1 MSEDKEFQFAR
12 DALDDHQ
19 SLIAAGKTQRWD
31 VVKWAFTLN
40 VALAAASVA
49 LKDKNAA
56 FWFFWLSCALAF
68 GAVLLVGYY
77 HARLTRARQDGYKTQ
92 KFIRDQGIDFKKI
105 TGKEI
110 ERP

>member
-12 DALDDHQ
+12 DALDDNQ
-19 SLIAAGKTQRWD
+19 SLIADGKSQRWD

-56 FWFFWLSCALAF
+56 FWIFWLSGTLAF
-68 GAVLLVGYY
+68 GAALLVAYY
-77 HARLTRARQDGYKTQ
+77 HARLTRARQDGYQTQ
-92 KFIRDQGIDFKKI
+92 VFIRSQGI
-105 TGKEI
+105 
-110 ERP
+110 